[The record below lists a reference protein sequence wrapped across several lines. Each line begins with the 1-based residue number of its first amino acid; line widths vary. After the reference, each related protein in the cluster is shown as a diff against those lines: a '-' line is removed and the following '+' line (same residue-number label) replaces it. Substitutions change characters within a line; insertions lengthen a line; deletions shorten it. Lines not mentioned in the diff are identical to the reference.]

1 VATPTV
7 GKREDKLPL
16 ERALRALEDVHKSLK
31 ELSNTDTVAT
41 NNALNAEIKTVRRKA
56 RKLRKRTTA
65 LAGLWDRTFETHS
78 WN

>member
-7 GKREDKLPL
+7 IGKREDKLPL

-31 ELSNTDTVAT
+31 EFSNTDTVAT

-78 WN
+78 